1 MRKPKAL
8 TSIPLASLNVAQH
21 HSPRP
26 WWTCAICARR
36 FHWASTYPYNRVSKE
51 IAFQK
56 HVTWQSLT
64 ASEPKPEKEALTR
77 ALIYWCFPAGQS
89 TVSNIGYTLLG
100 TWVWTTHAFWEADC
114 SQVRKPSGASGTS
127 FMGGPKKAGSDPP
140 APPLPESGML
150 VARLGPAARHPHD
163 LATCLLGRTLWHI
176 QLGASQK
183 QGVAFK
189 REDKGNL
196 PEEG

>member
-1 MRKPKAL
+1 MALCGYTRKYTLRKVRSRAQAL

-77 ALIYWCFPAGQS
+77 ASIYWCFPAGQS

-114 SQVRKPSGASGTS
+114 SQVQKPSGASGTS
-127 FMGGPKKAGSDPP
+127 FMGGPRNAGCSPWPRGSTPARSRDVPP
-140 APPLPESGML
+140 RAYT
-150 VARLGPAARHPHD
+150 
-163 LATCLLGRTLWHI
+163 LAHSVGRFSKTGGGI
-176 QLGASQK
+176 
-183 QGVAFK
+183 
-189 REDKGNL
+189 
-196 PEEG
+196 